1 MIHTTLPTNHPANT
15 AYFMPLPHKELPLI
29 DKDWTLFLDRDGVIN
44 QDVVGD
50 YIKNWNEFHF
60 MPGVLEAIK
69 QLSALFPRIFI
80 VTNQAGVGKKLMSL
94 DDLLEIH
101 TNMQQEITAKEGR
114 IDKIYFCPET
124 DNKHINRKPN
134 PGMAYQ
140 AKEEFPAVDFSKSIM
155 VGNMPNDM
163 WFGRKIGAF
172 TVYLP
177 TRPEENP
184 DPSTVDAQYKDLLA
198 FATALVSKHKTQ

>member
-29 DKDWTLFLDRDGVIN
+29 TKEWTLFLDRDGVIN
-44 QDVVGD
+44 KDVVAD

-60 MPGVLEAIK
+60 LPGVLEAIA
-69 QLSALFPRIFI
+69 QFAPLFNRIFI
-80 VTNQAGVGKKLMSL
+80 VTNQAGVGKGLMRL
-94 DDLLEIH
+94 EELNEIH
-101 TNMQQEITAKEGR
+101 SNMLQEIHVNKGR
-114 IDKIYFCPET
+114 IDQIYFCTAT
-124 DNKHINRKPN
+124 DNNDINRKPN
-134 PGMAYQ
+134 PGMALQ
-140 AKEEFPAVDFSKSIM
+140 AKKDFPEIDFSKSIM

-163 WFGRKIGAF
+163 RFGRKFGAF

-198 FATALVSKHKTQ
+198 FATDISSKTQIQ

>member
-15 AYFMPLPHKELPLI
+15 AYFMPLPHKELPQI

-44 QDVVGD
+44 QDVVAD
-50 YIKNWNEFHF
+50 YIKSWSAFQF
-60 MPGVLEAIK
+60 MPGTLEAIA
-69 QLSALFPRIFI
+69 QLSILFDRIFV
-80 VTNQAGVGKKLMSL
+80 VTNQAGVGKKLMTL
-94 DDLLEIH
+94 DDLEEIH
-101 TNMQQEITAKEGR
+101 TNMTHEIVANEGR
-114 IDKIYFCPET
+114 IDKIYYCTET

-134 PGMAYQ
+134 PGMALQ
-140 AKEEFPAVDFSKSIM
+140 AKQDFPAVDFSKSIM

-198 FATALVSKHKTQ
+198 FTTALRRNA